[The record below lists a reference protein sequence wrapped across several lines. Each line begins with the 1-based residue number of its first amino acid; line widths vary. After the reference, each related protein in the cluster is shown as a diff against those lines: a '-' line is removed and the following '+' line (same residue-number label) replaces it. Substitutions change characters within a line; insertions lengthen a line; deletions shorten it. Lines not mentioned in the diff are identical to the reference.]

1 MGTAVGVSTRSS
13 ALLLLG
19 TGSGVDRAVVRNG
32 RRAGYHWFGIRGLG
46 WRRGDTSIAS
56 GGDIDLYHWLLR
68 GAVVGGGP
76 ERAATWQMANGRL
89 CPTLALDWN
98 AGGAKIL
105 LELVGVVV
113 GSMIRGASIWDAA
126 LAPGLSSE
134 LILSGAELASG
145 LSLLLERLLLLCVG
159 VSDLNLHFFTIV
171 LDGEVVE
178 LLDDLFAGLTRLESD
193 QVD

>member
-1 MGTAVGVSTRSS
+1 MT
-13 ALLLLG
+13 
-19 TGSGVDRAVVRNG
+19 
-32 RRAGYHWFGIRGLG
+32 
-46 WRRGDTSIAS
+46 
-56 GGDIDLYHWLLR
+56 
-68 GAVVGGGP
+68 
-76 ERAATWQMANGRL
+76 NGRL
-89 CPTLALDWN
+89 CPTLTLDWN

-105 LELVGVVV
+105 LKLIGVVD
-113 GSMIRGASIWDAA
+113 GSMICGASIWDAA

-159 VSDLNLHFFTIV
+159 VSDLNLHFFAVV

-178 LLDDLFAGLTRLESD
+178 LLDDFFAGLSRLESD